1 MTDRFSPG
9 TRVQTCRTDPSH
21 HSRLPRYAR
30 GAVGTI
36 LEPQG
41 QHPLADDR
49 VRGLPCDPLPVYT
62 VRFAARDLFDEG
74 EHSVT
79 LDIWESNLMP
89 VEGAEVDQG

>member
-1 MTDRFSPG
+1 MTDRFGPG
-9 TRVQTCRTDPSH
+9 TRVQTSRSDPPH

-36 LEPQG
+36 VETQG
-41 QHPLADDR
+41 RHLLPDDHA
-49 VRGLPCDPLPVYT
+49 RGLPCDPLPVYT
-62 VRFAARDLFDEG
+62 VRFPARELFDEG

-79 LDIWESNLMP
+79 VDIWESNLMP